1 MLKVGQTTVSLEA
14 WPLAALLGIV
24 WPTQTRISGHGRG
37 FWVPSYPQGNGLM
50 LELPPVFMLVGKHH
64 AIFVC

>member
-24 WPTQTRISGHGRG
+24 WPTQTRTSGHGHG
-37 FWVPSYPQGNGLM
+37 FWDPSYFQGNDLM
-50 LELPPVFMLVGKHH
+50 LELPPVFMLVGRHPTG
-64 AIFVC
+64 FLC